1 MRAIFHSSVAGWII
15 AGLLAIAAVLIAVD
29 QFRFAEAIIAFA
41 SVFSTA
47 WLWFQ
52 PYRNTRFDLTIIA
65 VTLGLGGGLLY
76 FTEEYRITR
85 ILEAN
90 YGWLFPANDPTP
102 RVCGDAIARGYYI
115 VFMPGLPVGV
125 AEFPD
130 IIVNVN
136 GQDLIS
142 VDKKDQ
148 LMSIS
153 ANIFGRDGR
162 VVAII
167 KDNEFTLN
175 KNNFSKKKIQTLV
188 HW

>member
-1 MRAIFHSSVAGWII
+1 
-15 AGLLAIAAVLIAVD
+15 
-29 QFRFAEAIIAFA
+29 
-41 SVFSTA
+41 
-47 WLWFQ
+47 
-52 PYRNTRFDLTIIA
+52 
-65 VTLGLGGGLLY
+65 
-76 FTEEYRITR
+76 
-85 ILEAN
+85 
-90 YGWLFPANDPTP
+90 
-102 RVCGDAIARGYYI
+102 
-115 VFMPGLPVGV
+115 MPGLPVGV